1 MVARRL
7 VLIALFVFAA
17 FLVAGLDYRKDISEA
32 RERIAKSGQVAQTAC
47 GPIEYA
53 VEGKG
58 PPILVVHGAG
68 GGFDQGLEITAPLV
82 ASGFSVIAVSR
93 FGYLGTP
100 MPADASAHA
109 QAEAHACL
117 LDTLGIEK
125 VAVVGA
131 SAGGPS
137 AMDFAAHYPGRTT
150 HLILMV
156 PAAYAPK
163 PGGDTAMEHPRE
175 VPFLFDTAL
184 RSDFLFWA
192 LIHAAPDLTF
202 RTILG
207 TPSEVV
213 ASASEEE
220 RARLDRFMLSILP
233 IAPRRQG
240 LVNDAVV
247 TTKLERVELERITA
261 PTLIF
266 SARDDGYRTW
276 EGAEYSARHIRG
288 ARFVGHPVG
297 GHLMVGHEQDDTR
310 QIVTFLK

>member
-17 FLVAGLDYRKDISEA
+17 FLMAGLDYRKDIAEA
-32 RERIAKSGQVAQTAC
+32 RERVAKSGQVAQTAC

-137 AMDFAAHYPGRTT
+137 AMDFAAH
-150 HLILMV
+150 
-156 PAAYAPK
+156 
-163 PGGDTAMEHPRE
+163 
-175 VPFLFDTAL
+175 
-184 RSDFLFWA
+184 
-192 LIHAAPDLTF
+192 
-202 RTILG
+202 
-207 TPSEVV
+207 
-213 ASASEEE
+213 
-220 RARLDRFMLSILP
+220 
-233 IAPRRQG
+233 
-240 LVNDAVV
+240 
-247 TTKLERVELERITA
+247 
-261 PTLIF
+261 
-266 SARDDGYRTW
+266 
-276 EGAEYSARHIRG
+276 
-288 ARFVGHPVG
+288 
-297 GHLMVGHEQDDTR
+297 
-310 QIVTFLK
+310 